1 MSRKSLE
8 EKLQRRIGS
17 AIDNVYI
24 EVWTDEELPESLIA
38 LGVEFRDG
46 PNFIFLGTGND
57 KVSIRKGQLRR
68 EAEGC
73 QLRSLEGFSGKLLD
87 SVEFG
92 DDKLVLYTTGGR
104 ICIVNRDDELDLTVN
119 DEKIV

>member
-17 AIDNVYI
+17 AIGNVYL
-24 EVWTDEELPESLIA
+24 VFWTYGELADPPIGV
-38 LGVEFRDG
+38 GVEFRDG
-46 PNFIFLGTGND
+46 PSFNLTCAGNG
-57 KVSIRKGQLRR
+57 KVSVLKSKLRPTADDFQLRF
-68 EAEGC
+68 
-73 QLRSLEGFSGKLLD
+73 LEGFSGKLLD

-104 ICIVNRDDELDLTVN
+104 ISIVNRDDELDLTVN